1 MLDCN
6 DKPVV
11 SPPGVDL
18 PLSPAE
24 AQTVFRALIDYRR
37 ILQTSAIRDS
47 ALVRPE
53 IDRVDVI
60 SERLSLGYFLS
71 PAQPTLQ
78 GVDGGD
84 R

>member
-1 MLDCN
+1 MADCN
-6 DKPVV
+6 EEPA
-11 SPPGVDL
+11 SGYNL
-18 PLSPAE
+18 PLSASE

-37 ILQTSAIRDS
+37 ILEASAIRDS

-53 IDRVDVI
+53 IDRVDAI

-71 PAQPTLQ
+71 PAEPVLE
-78 GVDGGD
+78 VAAAGGA